1 MVAAIPPLQ
10 PEQIVNFLY
19 TIYYFLRDAI
29 IFILQTTVFKEYP
42 DYAFTHGDA
51 ITFLVSITAVYLIL
65 EFITAA
71 KKFIK
76 VILILGWFLLFVTIA
91 ISLAG

>member
-1 MVAAIPPLQ
+1 MAAIPPLQ

-42 DYAFTHGDA
+42 DYAFTYGDA

>member
-1 MVAAIPPLQ
+1 
-10 PEQIVNFLY
+10 
-19 TIYYFLRDAI
+19 
-29 IFILQTTVFKEYP
+29 VFKEYP
-42 DYAFTHGDA
+42 DYAFIYGDA

-71 KKFIK
+71 KKFIR

-91 ISLAG
+91 LSIAG

>member
-1 MVAAIPPLQ
+1 MATPVPPLQ

-29 IFILQTTVFKEYP
+29 IFILQNTVFKEYP
-42 DYAFTHGDA
+42 DYAFIYGDA

-71 KKFIK
+71 KKFIR

-91 ISLAG
+91 LSIAG